1 MTAVPNPES
10 LFIAG
15 CIGSLASTLLSWHM
29 PRKQQGDQAEMLRTI
44 LRMLL
49 GGYVAAFVLQ
59 PNSTSYAFMVGLIL
73 DKALATMRMS
83 AVRYLGA
90 MYLKPSQA
98 VNPARIRNGNG
109 SRREN
114 GA

>member
-1 MTAVPNPES
+1 MGAVPNPES

-15 CIGSLASTLLSWHM
+15 CIGFLASTLLSWHM
-29 PRKQQGDQAEMLRTI
+29 PRKQRMDQAEMLKTI

-59 PNSTSYAFMVGLIL
+59 PKSIAYAFMVGLIL

-83 AVRYLGA
+83 AVRHIGALYLN
-90 MYLKPSQA
+90 PSKA
-98 VNPARIRNGNG
+98 ASPARIRNGNG
-109 SRREN
+109 RQREK
-114 GA
+114 AE